1 MNNLICEARSYYGK
15 TMSRGTGFFVA
26 ERKIH
31 LLSILIGE
39 LLREGLAILSKLS
52 GTYNKNNAGETE
64 C

>member
-1 MNNLICEARSYYGK
+1 
-15 TMSRGTGFFVA
+15 MSRGTGFFVA